1 VPSLRE
7 AIPGC
12 AFAPRCAF
20 ASERCHREAP
30 PLEPKAPVHIAACF
44 HSDQLAAR

>member
-7 AIPGC
+7 EIKGC

-20 ASERCHREAP
+20 VSERCRVEAP
-30 PLEPKAPVHIAACF
+30 PLEAKAPAHIAACF